1 MLMFLPFFR
10 FILYSTIL
18 GSIISIIILLLR
30 IVLKEKLGAR
40 FGYCLWLVLI
50 IKLIVP
56 YGPGSS
62 LSIFNIINFNNT
74 DTVSLNY
81 ISSLNS
87 SYDTKANIKESKDIT
102 ENKKLYKTSSFM
114 KVKSTNNKELKQ
126 TNNADTKSLA
136 FVQKSYDDLIIKIV
150 DLIWLLGV
158 AILVTF
164 TIIKT
169 LKFHMDLKKQKL
181 CSNEKILQLVSN
193 CKKDMSIKSKILIIS
208 DKNSSS
214 PAIFGFINPRLIL
227 PKEVCDKVNYDELR
241 YIILHEM
248 AHLKRKD
255 TIIGFVISILQILHW
270 FNPILWYVFYK
281 IRQDR
286 EVACDAFALSYIDSN
301 DYTKYG
307 YTIIKLL
314 ENHKRCNGICGVQC
328 IVNDKHGLKR
338 RITMIS
344 LFKKNSY
351 KWSAITIVL
360 LILIGVVTLTNPKKN
375 IVVTSNKQ
383 SNKLHNINKITEYDI
398 KTDRFNGKILI
409 VPNSKK
415 IVVGYNEESP
425 SKVGKTTS
433 EIAKENNALCAIN
446 AGGFTD
452 DVSGKTA
459 EAVLN
464 PDSGYETRKP
474 CGILINNGEFVYN
487 DDKGRKNEK
496 IDIVGFSKRGK
507 LIVGKY
513 TLEELKNINIKE
525 AVSFGP
531 ALIVD
536 GNPANILGDGGWG
549 VAPRTA
555 IGQRRDGSVLLLA
568 INGRKV
574 ESMGAT
580 IKDVQDIMKKYGAV
594 NAANLDG
601 GSASTM
607 YYKGKIINKPCADKE
622 KVVTSTFMV
631 LK

>member
-1 MLMFLPFFR
+1 
-10 FILYSTIL
+10 
-18 GSIISIIILLLR
+18 
-30 IVLKEKLGAR
+30 
-40 FGYCLWLVLI
+40 
-50 IKLIVP
+50 
-56 YGPGSS
+56 
-62 LSIFNIINFNNT
+62 
-74 DTVSLNY
+74 
-81 ISSLNS
+81 
-87 SYDTKANIKESKDIT
+87 
-102 ENKKLYKTSSFM
+102 
-114 KVKSTNNKELKQ
+114 
-126 TNNADTKSLA
+126 
-136 FVQKSYDDLIIKIV
+136 
-150 DLIWLLGV
+150 
-158 AILVTF
+158 
-164 TIIKT
+164 
-169 LKFHMDLKKQKL
+169 MDLKKQKL
-181 CSNEKILQLVSN
+181 CSDEKILQLVSK
-193 CKKDMSIKSKILIIS
+193 CKKDMGIKSKILIIS

-255 TIIGFVISILQILHW
+255 TIIGFIISILQILHW
-270 FNPILWYVFYK
+270 FNPILWYAFYK
-281 IRQDR
+281 MRQDR

-314 ENHKRCNGICGVQC
+314 ENYKRCNGICGVQC

-375 IVVTSNKQ
+375 IVVTSNNH
-383 SNKLHNINKITEYDI
+383 SNKLYNINKITEYDI
-398 KTDRFNGKILI
+398 KTNSFNGKMLI

-415 IVVGYNEESP
+415 IVVGFNEESP

-452 DVSGKTA
+452 DVSGKSA
-459 EAVLN
+459 EVVLN

-474 CGILINNGEFVYN
+474 CGILIHNGEFVYN
-487 DDKGRKNEK
+487 DDKDMKNEK

-555 IGQRRDGSVLLLA
+555 IGQRRDGSVLFLV
-568 INGRKV
+568 IDGRGFK
-574 ESMGAT
+574 SMGAT

-594 NAANLDG
+594 NASNLDG

-622 KVVTSTFMV
+622 KVVASTFMV

>member
-1 MLMFLPFFR
+1 
-10 FILYSTIL
+10 
-18 GSIISIIILLLR
+18 
-30 IVLKEKLGAR
+30 
-40 FGYCLWLVLI
+40 
-50 IKLIVP
+50 
-56 YGPGSS
+56 
-62 LSIFNIINFNNT
+62 
-74 DTVSLNY
+74 
-81 ISSLNS
+81 
-87 SYDTKANIKESKDIT
+87 
-102 ENKKLYKTSSFM
+102 
-114 KVKSTNNKELKQ
+114 
-126 TNNADTKSLA
+126 
-136 FVQKSYDDLIIKIV
+136 
-150 DLIWLLGV
+150 
-158 AILVTF
+158 
-164 TIIKT
+164 
-169 LKFHMDLKKQKL
+169 MDLKKQKL
-181 CSNEKILQLVSN
+181 CSDEKILQLVSK
-193 CKKDMSIKSKILIIS
+193 CKKDMGIKSKILIIS

-255 TIIGFVISILQILHW
+255 TIIGFIISILQILHW
-270 FNPILWYVFYK
+270 FNPILWYAFYK
-281 IRQDR
+281 MRQDR

-351 KWSAITIVL
+351 KWSAIAIVL

-383 SNKLHNINKITEYDI
+383 SNKLDNINKITKYDI
-398 KTDRFNGKILI
+398 KTNRFNGKMLI

-415 IVVGYNEESP
+415 IVIGFNEESP

-433 EIAKENNALCAIN
+433 EIAKENNAICAIN

-452 DVSGKTA
+452 DVSGKSA
-459 EAVLN
+459 EVVLN

-474 CGILINNGEFVYN
+474 CGILIHNGEFVYN

-536 GNPANILGDGGWG
+536 GNPVNILGDGGWG

-555 IGQRRDGSVLLLA
+555 IGQRRDGSVLFLV
-568 INGRKV
+568 IDGRGFK
-574 ESMGAT
+574 SMGAT

-594 NAANLDG
+594 NASNLDG
-601 GSASTM
+601 GTVSTM
-607 YYKGKIINKPCADKE
+607 YYKDKVINKPCADKE
-622 KVVTSTFMV
+622 KVVASTFMV

>member
-1 MLMFLPFFR
+1 MMFLPLFK
-10 FILYSTIL
+10 FILYSTVL
-18 GSIISIIILLLR
+18 GSIISIVILLLR
-30 IVLKEKLGAR
+30 LVLKEKLGSR
-40 FGYCLWLVLI
+40 ITYCIWLILI

-87 SYDTKANIKESKDIT
+87 SYDTKVNIKDNKDNT
-102 ENKKLYKTSSFM
+102 ENKKVYKTSNSI
-114 KVKSTNNKELKQ
+114 KVKSDNNKVLKQ

-150 DLIWLLGV
+150 YSIWLLGV

-181 CSNEKILQLVSN
+181 CSDEKILQLVSN
-193 CKKDMSIKSKILIIS
+193 CKKDMSIKSKMLIIS
-208 DKNSSS
+208 NKNSNF

-227 PKEVCDKVNYDELR
+227 PKKICDEVNYDELR

-255 TIIGFVISILQILHW
+255 TIVGCIISILQILHW
-270 FNPILWYVFYK
+270 FNPILWYSFYK
-281 IRQDR
+281 MRQDR
-286 EVACDAFALSYIDSN
+286 EIACDAFALSYIDSN

-314 ENHKRCNGICGVQC
+314 ENNKRCNGVYAVQC

-351 KWSAITIVL
+351 KWSVIAIVFL
-360 LILIGVVTLTNPKKN
+360 MGVGAVTLTNPKKN

-383 SNKLHNINKITEYDI
+383 SNKLDNINKITEYDI
-398 KTDRFNGKILI
+398 KTNRFKGKMLI

-415 IVVGYNEESP
+415 IVVGVNKEYT
-425 SKVGKTTS
+425 SKVSKTTS

-446 AGGFTD
+446 AGGFTSD
-452 DVSGKTA
+452 ASGKSA
-459 EAVLN
+459 EIVLK

-474 CGILINNGEFVYN
+474 CGILIHNGEIIYN
-487 DDKGRKNEK
+487 NDEGRKSEN
-496 IDIVGFSKRGK
+496 ISIVGFNKRGK

-513 TLEELKNINIKE
+513 TLEDLKNINIKE

-555 IGQRRDGSVLLLA
+555 IGQRKDGSVLFLV
-568 INGRKV
+568 IDGRGF

-594 NAANLDG
+594 NASNLDG
-601 GSASTM
+601 GTASTM
-607 YYKGKIINKPCADKE
+607 YYKDKVINKPCADKE
-622 KVVTSTFMV
+622 KAVASTFMV